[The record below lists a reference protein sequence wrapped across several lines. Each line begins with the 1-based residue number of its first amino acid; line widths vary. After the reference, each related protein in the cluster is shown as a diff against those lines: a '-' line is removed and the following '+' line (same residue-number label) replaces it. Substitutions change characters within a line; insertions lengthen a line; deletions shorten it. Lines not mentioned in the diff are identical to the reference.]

1 MNQQER
7 DATLNG
13 DYLRVR
19 GYALSPDRRAFRDA
33 DGEWW
38 SMNWSHSEGR
48 YVSNAAWVDA
58 VLRVATYG
66 GG

>member
-19 GYALSPDRRAFRDA
+19 NYALNSDRTAFRDA
-33 DGEWW
+33 DGQWW
-38 SMNWSHSEGR
+38 RIAWSDHLGR
-48 YVSNAAWVDA
+48 YESSAAWVDA